1 MYFEALAIAA
11 ELKDYPGGPEVLAKS
26 IMPTIEA
33 MRIIRWP
40 ADRLD
45 ILGGY
50 LAYHNITLFNYFLA
64 LFAALQGARLIRR
77 LEETGDIEF
86 YLAAKTTRT
95 KLLVVRSFAYFA
107 SQLVISLGLGAATA
121 FALQSSGEPNTSG
134 AIITLLAGGICIF
147 PVFGLGLL
155 ISQFVK
161 SSRTA
166 AGTTAIIV
174 TTLYVLSNIAEKY
187 DWLEPIKYLA
197 PFYYANLSRPVI
209 PGFSTNYLS
218 WILMIVAGFIF
229 IGVSAQLFQVRDI
242 RSTVFGERESEKHSK
257 THFVPKGLIGDMLW
271 RQRIGIAAW
280 VITSSAF
287 IGVFISLMNGII
299 DIWAKFAFLEQFA
312 ASGFGKTPELQ
323 YLAMVYE
330 ILPPF
335 VAGFVI
341 QQSGRWA
348 SDLNEGRVQL
358 ILSTGISRNALIIK
372 RLIATLLGASIMII
386 STMLVATIG
395 SLWQEANLYPA
406 ALGRVFVMSNLFAV
420 AFAAINAALVVILN
434 GRSAVQLLSIYVG
447 AAWLIGFMA
456 PYLNWP
462 TWLVR
467 LSIFDAFGHPFVQWP
482 TLLNFVTIIGAMCL
496 SFVAAVVVSQRKPVV
511 K

>member
-11 ELKDYPGGPEVLAKS
+11 ELRDFPGGPEVLAKS

-33 MRIIRWP
+33 MRVIRWP

-45 ILGGY
+45 TLGGY

-64 LFAALQGARLIRR
+64 LFAAFQGARLIRR

-95 KLLVVRSFAYFA
+95 RLLTIRSFAYFT
-107 SQLVISLGLGAATA
+107 SQMVISFGLGLATA
-121 FALQSSGEPNTSG
+121 YALQSSGEANTSG
-134 AIITLLAGGICIF
+134 AIITFLASGICIF

-161 SSRTA
+161 NSRTA
-166 AGTTAIIV
+166 AGATTIIV
-174 TTLYVLSNIAEKY
+174 TTLYVLNNIAEKY
-187 DWLEPIKYLA
+187 SWLEPIKYLS

-209 PGFSTNYLS
+209 PGFSSNYTS
-218 WILMIVAGFIF
+218 WIVMSLVGVLLV
-229 IGVSAQLFQVRDI
+229 GVSVQLFNVRDVGA
-242 RSTVFGERESEKHSK
+242 TVFNEKVDEREVK
-257 THFVPKGLIGDMLW
+257 THFVPKGLVGDMLW
-271 RQRIGIAAW
+271 RQRVGIVAW

-287 IGVFISLMNGII
+287 IGVFISLMSGII

-312 ASGFGKTPELQ
+312 ASGFGETPELQ

-335 VAGFVI
+335 IAGFVI
-341 QQSGRWA
+341 QQSGRWT

-358 ILSTGISRNALIIK
+358 ILSTGISRNALIAK
-372 RLIATLLGASIMII
+372 RLTATLLGALIMIT
-386 STMLVATIG
+386 STMIVATIG
-395 SLWQEANLYPA
+395 GLWQSANLYPA
-406 ALGRVFVMSNLFAV
+406 ALGRVFVMTILFAV
-420 AFAAINAALVVILN
+420 AFAAINAALVAILHGKN
-434 GRSAVQLLSIYVG
+434 AVQLLSIYVG

-456 PYLNWP
+456 PYLDWP
-462 TWLVR
+462 SWLVR

-482 TLLNFVTIIGAMCL
+482 TLLNFVTIIGAMSL
-496 SFVAAVVVSQRKPVV
+496 SLVTAAVVSQRKPVV